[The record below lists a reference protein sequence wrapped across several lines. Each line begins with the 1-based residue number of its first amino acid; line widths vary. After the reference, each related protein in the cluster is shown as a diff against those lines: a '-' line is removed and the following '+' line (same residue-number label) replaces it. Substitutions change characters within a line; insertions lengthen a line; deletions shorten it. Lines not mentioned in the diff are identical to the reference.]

1 MAYTTINKSTDYFNT
16 LLYSGN
22 DGTGRSITGVG
33 FQPDFVWIK
42 DRSNAINHSLFDA
55 VRGAT
60 KELNSNTNTA
70 EETENDMLTAF
81 GTDGF
86 TLNSAGG
93 VNGNNN
99 NYASWNWKAGTTG
112 SGNTTGSGTY
122 KAYSYSVDTTA
133 GFSIIKYQ
141 GNGTAGHTIPH
152 HLGAVPEWILVKD
165 LDTTINWQM
174 YHVKTGNTHTTEI
187 NITNAPFSS
196 NGRWNNVTPSST
208 VVTLGDGNNT
218 NNNNTNYIMYAFAP
232 KTGYSKF
239 GQYIGNG
246 NNDGPF
252 VYTGFKPSLVI
263 TIRKDAASGRG
274 MLDNKRPGHNVTHQ
288 YLLAND
294 SQAEA
299 TDGSWSMDLLSN
311 GWKARYNNG
320 NFNADGGTYI
330 YMAFGQSLVGT
341 NNIPCTAR

>member
-187 NITNAPFSS
+187 NITNAPFHQ
-196 NGRWNNVTPSST
+196 T
-208 VVTLGDGNNT
+208 VDG
-218 NNNNTNYIMYAFAP
+218 IMLHHL
-232 KTGYSKF
+232 
-239 GQYIGNG
+239 Q
-246 NNDGPF
+246 
-252 VYTGFKPSLVI
+252 
-263 TIRKDAASGRG
+263 
-274 MLDNKRPGHNVTHQ
+274 
-288 YLLAND
+288 LL
-294 SQAEA
+294 
-299 TDGSWSMDLLSN
+299 
-311 GWKARYNNG
+311 
-320 NFNADGGTYI
+320 
-330 YMAFGQSLVGT
+330 
-341 NNIPCTAR
+341 